1 MKPGTQIPSSTG
13 GMITYTRTG
22 LVHTAGSVY
31 SGRSAESTESI
42 VVKKQ
47 RGRPKKNG

>member
-13 GMITYTRTG
+13 GTITYTRTG
-22 LVHTAGSVY
+22 LVHTAGSAY
-31 SGRSAESTESI
+31 SGRSSESPE
-42 VVKKQ
+42 VVAKKQ